1 MHTHVRPIAILI
13 AFLLLAP
20 YVRGEETVD
29 SLPASRRGN
38 IVNRIINYFNES
50 NKSRDTSKLDFSLI
64 GGPYYSSS
72 IGVGI
77 GLVAS
82 GLYGTGVNDSLIP
95 PSNISFFGKLS
106 TKGFATL
113 GIEGTHISPTDS
125 YRINYVTELFSD
137 PSDYWGIGYDMG
149 NNNANKSTL
158 KRIGLKGNVEFLYH
172 LGVHLYAGPMVVVDY
187 IHSFDI
193 EDRQLFDG
201 QRTTLWSYGA
211 GVTLTYDT
219 RDVLTNP
226 HSGIYASVTQSFRPG
241 FIGNLYGFSTTDVQF
256 DYYRS
261 PWQGGII
268 AVDARGKF
276 NFGNPPWNLMALAG
290 GSHFLRGYYEGRYRD
305 KYMIAVQAELR
316 QHVWRRNSLVAWLG
330 TGTVFRRF
338 NDITFA
344 QLLPSWGLG
353 YRWEFKKDVNVR
365 FDVGF
370 GKHGQNEFMF
380 GINEAF

>member
-50 NKSRDTSKLDFSLI
+50 NKPRDTSKLDFSLI

-211 GVTLTYDT
+211 GITLTYDT